1 MLSPSVL
8 TAEIGRAAGITLVL
22 MPESTIGPYQLLGP
36 IGAGGMGEVYR
47 ALDPRISRQV
57 ALKLLPE
64 SLVHDAERRRRFEQE
79 ARLAASLNHPN
90 VMAIYD
96 VGLDHDPPYI
106 VAELVSGEL
115 LRALI
120 DAGPLAVRKS
130 VDIAAQIASG
140 LAAAHTAGI
149 VHRDLKPENV
159 MVTAE
164 GIAKLLDF
172 GVARA
177 ESKKAAAS
185 ETVTI
190 ANTALGAVVGTAGY
204 MSPEQARGQ
213 EIDSRSDQFSLGLL
227 IYEMLAGKQA
237 FARSSAVQ
245 TMSAIIEE
253 DAPPIDR
260 ALPPQ
265 LRWVME
271 RCLAKEPAGRYEST
285 RDLARELAT
294 LRDRFGELTSGA
306 TGTQPAAAPVRATP
320 QRGVS
325 WRTIAGACALTAI
338 AAWSAAQLLR
348 DPHDVD
354 LAQYRVTPFATELRE
369 QRMPAWSPDG
379 KSIAFIG
386 AGESHEQ
393 QVYVQGADSPTAVQ
407 ISRGPYNVY
416 GYYPPFW
423 TPDSRAIFFRCGKGN
438 DYGLCRIPAGGGE
451 SRLIQPLELNAS
463 ISPDGKTLAM
473 LAFSSTS
480 DSSLQVMTATPPDAT
495 PKPYSPAPFPPGS
508 HFNNPAIAFAPD
520 GKSIAIAVAFEGRG
534 ETTWL
539 LPWPPAQARPLF
551 PHALPFANTPQI
563 SWMPDARHLI
573 FADSSSGHHYELFM
587 ADAQSGTWWPIY
599 KQDRPALQPSVSP
612 SGSALAYQS
621 NLSHADVIAVPLGD
635 GPARTVLG
643 TSRTEQMA
651 DASPV
656 APQIVYVT
664 DRRGAQEIW
673 IASTAE
679 GWDRPLIQSG
689 TPLDGSFADI
699 FLDPVFSPDGRRVAF
714 AAKSGSR
721 VHVYT
726 TFVSGGTPVRAT
738 NIDGLE
744 DAPTWSPD
752 GNWIAFGHV
761 VGNDFVLGKVRP
773 GSGEKP
779 VDLGPVGGIPVWSPT
794 GEWIAANDGHGKLT
808 LFSPD
813 GKPSR
818 PLPGDGGP
826 FTWSRDGKTLYQ
838 VRVEK
843 PALVAIDIA
852 TAKERKLRDLEDP
865 PFASSSPG
873 LMASLTS
880 DGKSVV
886 YTVNRP
892 RTEIWILDGIQTPR
906 PWWQRM
912 FGR

>member
-1 MLSPSVL
+1 
-8 TAEIGRAAGITLVL
+8 
-22 MPESTIGPYQLLGP
+22 MPESAIGPYQLLGSL
-36 IGAGGMGEVYR
+36 GAGGMGEVYR
-47 ALDPRISRQV
+47 ALDPRIGRQV
-57 ALKLLPE
+57 ALKLLPK
-64 SLVHDAERRRRFEQE
+64 SLVNDGERRRRFEQE

-120 DAGPLAVRKS
+120 DAGPLPVRKA

-159 MVTAE
+159 IVTAE
-164 GIAKLLDF
+164 GVAKLLDF
-172 GVARA
+172 GVARV

-213 EIDSRSDQFSLGLL
+213 EIDSRSDQFSLGLV
-227 IYEMLAGKQA
+227 IYEMLTGKQA
-237 FARSSAVQ
+237 FARASAVQ

-285 RDLARELAT
+285 RDLARDLAT
-294 LRDRFGELTSGA
+294 LRDRFGELTGGA
-306 TGTQPAAAPVRATP
+306 TGTQAAAAAPARATP
-320 QRGVS
+320 QRGIS
-325 WRTIAGACALTAI
+325 WRSIGACAIAAA

-348 DPHDVD
+348 DPHKVD
-354 LAQYRVTPFATELRE
+354 LARYHVTPFATELTE
-369 QRMPAWSPDG
+369 QSMPAWSPDG
-379 KSIAFIG
+379 KSIAFFG
-386 AGESHEQ
+386 ADESHEQ
-393 QVYVQGADSPTAVQ
+393 QLYVQGADSPTAVQ
-407 ISRGPYNVY
+407 ISRGPYDVY
-416 GYYPPFW
+416 GYYPPLW
-423 TPDSRAIFFRCGKGN
+423 TPDSRAIFFRCGKGD

-463 ISPDGKTLAM
+463 MSPDGQTLAM
-473 LAFSSTS
+473 LAFGSAS
-480 DSSLQVMTATPPDAT
+480 DRTLKVMTATPPDAT
-495 PKPYSPAPFPPGS
+495 PKPYLPAPFPPGS

-551 PHALPFANTPQI
+551 PQALPFANTPQI
-563 SWMPDARHLI
+563 SWMPDSRHLI
-573 FADSSSGHHYELFM
+573 FADSSAGHHYELFM
-587 ADAQSGTWWPIY
+587 ADVNRGAWWPLY
-599 KQDRPALQPSVSP
+599 KQDRPARQPSVSP

-621 NLSHADVIAVPLGD
+621 NLSHADVIAVPLGS
-635 GPARTVLG
+635 GPVRTLLG
-643 TSRTEQMA
+643 SSRTEQMA

-656 APQIVYVT
+656 AAQVVYVT

-673 IASTAE
+673 IDSTAE
-679 GWDRPLIQSG
+679 GWDRPLVQSG
-689 TPLDGSFADI
+689 TRLEGSLADV
-699 FLDPVFSPDGRRVAF
+699 FLDPVFSADGRRVAF

-752 GNWIAFGHV
+752 GNWIAFGHI
-761 VGNDFVLGKVRP
+761 VGADFVLGKVRP
-773 GSGEKP
+773 GSGERP
-779 VDLGPVGGIPVWSPT
+779 IDLGRIGGGAVPAWSPT
-794 GEWIAANDGHGKLT
+794 GEWIAMHDGEDKLT

-818 PLPGDGGP
+818 ALPGDGGP
-826 FTWSRDGKTLYQ
+826 VAWSRDGKTLYQ
-838 VRVEK
+838 VRAEP
-843 PALVAIDIA
+843 PALVAIDI
-852 TAKERKLRDLEDP
+852 TTKKETKLRDLEDLAP
-865 PFASSSPG
+865 YTASSPG

-880 DGKSVV
+880 DGKSIV
-886 YTVNRP
+886 YTVNRA
-892 RTEIWILDGIQTPR
+892 RTEIWILDGIQPPR